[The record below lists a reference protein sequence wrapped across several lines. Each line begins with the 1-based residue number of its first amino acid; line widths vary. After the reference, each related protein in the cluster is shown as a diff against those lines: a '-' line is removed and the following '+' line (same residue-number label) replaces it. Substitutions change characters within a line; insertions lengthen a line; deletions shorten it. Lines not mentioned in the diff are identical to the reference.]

1 MNLTEQQLA
10 ISGDLERSLA
20 RPTEVDELL
29 ALPIGLHPEVPE
41 RVYHARVLGMAS
53 KSALDLLRHS
63 AAHYRAW
70 VAGEIERKSTKSLHL
85 GKAAHCAVLE
95 PERFARQYV
104 IAPDFGDCR
113 TRANRLERDRWRAE
127 HPGAIILRNEEG
139 IATMGMIR
147 SLAAHPSVTALLEG
161 AQTEVTARWEEGEVP
176 CKARADIDN
185 RELELLAD
193 VKSTDD
199 ARPEAFSRSV
209 WNYGY
214 HRQDDWY
221 RRGWRALGA
230 AVEGLVFIVVEKSP
244 PYAVALYELDDA
256 ARLRGRQENDSLLA
270 RLAYHVERDEWPGF
284 SQSIEPLSLPRWAE
298 RAP

>member
-1 MNLTEQQLA
+1 MNDQQLA
-10 ISGDLERSLA
+10 ITGELERSLA

-29 ALPIGLHPEVPE
+29 ALPVGLHTDVREA
-41 RVYHARVLGMAS
+41 VYHARVLGMAS
-53 KSALDLLRHS
+53 KSALDFLRHS

-70 VAGEIERKSTKSLHL
+70 VAGEIERKSTKALHL
-85 GKAAHCAVLE
+85 GKAVHAAVLE

-113 TRANRLERDRWRAE
+113 RRENKLARDAWRAE
-127 HPGAIILRNEEG
+127 HRGSIILDSETG
-139 IATMGMIR
+139 IAELGMVR
-147 SLAAHPSVTALLEG
+147 SLAAHPAVTALVEG
-161 AQTEVTARWEEGEVP
+161 AQTEVTARWEDGEIP
-176 CKARADIDN
+176 CKGRADIDN
-185 RELELLAD
+185 IELELLAD
-193 VKSTDD
+193 VKSTED
-199 ARPEAFSRSV
+199 ARADAFSRSV

-221 RRGWRALGA
+221 RRGWRALGRPIA
-230 AVEGLVFIVVEKSP
+230 AFVFIVVEKSA

-270 RLAYHVERDEWPGF
+270 RLAYHVEHDEWPGF
-284 SQSIEPLSLPRWAE
+284 SESIEPLSLPRWAE